1 MITGRRAA
9 AATGTQQPLSSRGG
23 FSVVPGLGLGVP
35 VWPQVCSV
43 VERVSCF
50 LRVYR
55 RDRCSFGSHETRWCG
70 VALAVVRDL
79 REARVPAGPDE
90 LAAFETDTLAGLV
103 LARAAAGLED
113 STIAGEVIHL
123 EQVRAWLGLPLWA
136 MQPADADDYF
146 GQVLRGAARGTRL
159 ARAQALK
166 TYFLFLELRHKAEI
180 QHAGIMAATAR
191 PGTPPGAFA
200 PSLGTRQGR
209 RRAGTRP
216 GTSSRSR
223 RRLDGSRRVAA
234 RHRQRPRPDRDWA
247 RHSADSV
254 LSWPAASHW
263 QTGNVTAA
271 AYRVSAGGLEA

>member
-1 MITGRRAA
+1 M
-9 AATGTQQPLSSRGG
+9 
-23 FSVVPGLGLGVP
+23 
-35 VWPQVCSV
+35 
-43 VERVSCF
+43 
-50 LRVYR
+50 
-55 RDRCSFGSHETRWCG
+55 
-70 VALAVVRDL
+70 ALAVVRDL

-90 LAAFETDTLAGLV
+90 LAAFETHTLAGLV

-191 PGTPPGAFA
+191 PGTPPEPLPHRWAHVKG
-200 PSLGTRQGR
+200 
-209 RRAGTRP
+209 
-216 GTSSRSR
+216 
-223 RRLDGSRRVAA
+223 VAA
-234 RHRQRPRPDRDWA
+234 RARGLAQVLGADVGLMEAAVWLHDIGNAPDLTATGLDILRT
-247 RHSADSV
+247 SV
-254 LSWPAASHW
+254 LSWPA
-263 QTGNVTAA
+263 
-271 AYRVSAGGLEA
+271 